1 MRQGWRYCQQ
11 TALQFAEH
19 TCYSSM
25 LLSGPRVVLFVHIV
39 RSGSLCVQND
49 ASLSDTAQTKAHH
62 CRGNPFYVK
71 PLPAIVDDLASHFA
85 WHTIQLLGAVT
96 IHSFLQPTFQFR
108 CVGSPQFQHPRVSKA
123 VGSVDPTFHARPSA
137 LGATKP
143 TCDDSAAIVEAAGSC
158 LETRA
163 RVPSKRGSD
172 SRACSGFLSAVIV
185 LYLWPPC

>member
-1 MRQGWRYCQQ
+1 MPLSRVLLKRKPIIVVVTHFMSSHCQR
-11 TALQFAEH
+11 
-19 TCYSSM
+19 
-25 LLSGPRVVLFVHIV
+25 LLKILLRILHGI
-39 RSGSLCVQND
+39 Q
-49 ASLSDTAQTKAHH
+49 
-62 CRGNPFYVK
+62 
-71 PLPAIVDDLASHFA
+71 
-85 WHTIQLLGAVT
+85 IQLLDAVT